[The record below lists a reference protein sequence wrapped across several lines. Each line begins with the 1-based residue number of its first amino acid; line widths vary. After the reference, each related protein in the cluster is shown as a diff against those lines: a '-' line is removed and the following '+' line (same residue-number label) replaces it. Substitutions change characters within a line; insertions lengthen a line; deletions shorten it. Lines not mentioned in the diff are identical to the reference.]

1 MLGSDTNAQLHH
13 ISAIPWNQITNA
25 TLGTEL
31 VVLTDRSFLPF
42 PG

>member
-1 MLGSDTNAQLHH
+1 MLDSDTNAQLHH

-25 TLGTEL
+25 TEL
-31 VVLTDRSFLPF
+31 VVLTDLSFLPF